1 MEATDV
7 PPDDNNK
14 QDAKGGT
21 EQSYQCVVTRA
32 AKEPCRI
39 LAEIVTEQ
47 GCGNDPQEPGQHVK
61 DREAHRRHAGRSAR
75 RRNYNTKSKKK
86 PAHQEKPII
95 PPGHP
100 INDPAVDG
108 FFRKAAFKPRAAADA
123 GGRVV
128 ELRAHRICRQCNERY
143 RGNIEVAPAGEK
155 RTGNENRLAFEND
168 TSKQQKVTVF
178 EE

>member
-1 MEATDV
+1 MEATNV
-7 PPDDNNK
+7 PPDDDDKDNANGCT
-14 QDAKGGT
+14 D
-21 EQSYQCVVTRA
+21 QSYECVVTRA
-32 AKEPCRI
+32 ANEPCRI
-39 LAEIVTEQ
+39 FAEIVADQ
-47 GCGNDPQEPGQHVK
+47 GCGNDPQESSNHVQ
-61 DREAHRRHAGRSAR
+61 DREAHRRHTGGSAC
-75 RRNYNTKSKKK
+75 RRNYDTKSKKK

-100 INDPAVDG
+100 IDDPAVER

-128 ELRAHRICRQCNERY
+128 ELLPHRIGRQRKERY
-143 RGNIEVAPAGEK
+143 GENIEVAPAGEK

>member
-7 PPDDNNK
+7 PPDDDNK
-14 QDAKGGT
+14 HDANGGT
-21 EQSYQCVVTRA
+21 DQSYERVVTRA

-39 LAEIVTEQ
+39 LAEIVTDQ
-47 GCGNDPQEPGQHVK
+47 GCGNDPQESGNHVQ

-95 PPGHP
+95 PPGYP

-108 FFRKAAFKPRAAADA
+108 FFRKAAFKPRAAAHA
-123 GGRVV
+123 GGCVI
-128 ELRAHRICRQCNERY
+128 ELRAHRICRQRNERY
-143 RGNIEVAPAGEK
+143 RRNIEIASAGEK

-168 TSKQQKVTVF
+168 TGKQQKVTVF